1 MQRLRMYSAPTII
14 GAYLFCVWVNVGA
27 SVFGAFDELHGLL
40 RFTQIHGGIQELKK
54 EIQELKSKMEET
66 SSETVS
72 VSEDTSAAH
81 MEAIIT

>member
-54 EIQELKSKMEET
+54 EIQELKSKMDET
-66 SSETVS
+66 RS
-72 VSEDTSAAH
+72 
-81 MEAIIT
+81 

>member
-1 MQRLRMYSAPTII
+1 M
-14 GAYLFCVWVNVGA
+14 GA